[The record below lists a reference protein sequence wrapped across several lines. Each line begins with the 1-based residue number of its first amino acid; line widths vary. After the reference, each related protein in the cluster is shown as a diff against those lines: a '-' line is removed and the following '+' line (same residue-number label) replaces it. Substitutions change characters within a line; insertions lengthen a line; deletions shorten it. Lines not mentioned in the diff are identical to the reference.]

1 MANASEK
8 IGQCAL
14 YILFLAGPTLGF
26 ATKGFAP
33 LMAIAGS
40 LAGISILMQPKQLSQ
55 IQFGRSVL
63 ALPFL
68 IFIGLSLSW
77 SQSEKGA
84 GSYFILILVIIFTF
98 FLQVTFHNFPPKKQI
113 KFKHWLSA
121 SLGLGI
127 IISLAIGSYPIIW
140 PDLPALTSEIS
151 NQVTLGNIELVRQSN
166 RSLSLAP
173 VFLFSLAGFYWHKAR
188 WLIIPLILCA
198 FIVTAI
204 SNSQTAFLAICMG
217 VAAFL
222 FTYFYKYDLKK
233 FAFYIT
239 AIGLLA
245 SPIVFLKSFEN
256 SVVQNYA
263 PEIIKHRASGEYRE
277 WIYYTYA
284 SEALSKPLVGHG
296 FGATQN
302 FSPINFDEY
311 IKLAG
316 EREVLLAIR
325 QGKINGNL
333 GHAHNLPLQII
344 FEFGYCGALLFLA
357 AFWWILNL
365 PFGKLNHLASAAT
378 LAAIC
383 GLLLFSYS
391 IWQSWLLASL
401 GFLYFYISTFDTLA
415 D

>member
-1 MANASEK
+1 MASASEK

-14 YILFLAGPTLGF
+14 YVLFLAGPTLGF

-40 LAGISILMQPKQLSQ
+40 LAGISILMRPKQLSQ
-55 IQFGRSVL
+55 IQIGRSVL

-98 FLQVTFHNFPPKKQI
+98 FLQVTFQNFPPKKQI
-113 KFKHWLSA
+113 KFKQWLSA

-140 PDLPALTSEIS
+140 PDLPALTAEFS

-173 VFLFSLAGFYWHKAR
+173 VFLFSLAGFYWHKTR
-188 WLIIPLILCA
+188 WLIVPLVLCA

-204 SNSQTAFLAICMG
+204 SNSQTAFLAVCMG
-217 VAAFL
+217 ATAFL
-222 FTYFYKYDLKK
+222 FKYFYKYELKK
-233 FAFYIT
+233 FAFYMT

-245 SPIVFLKSFEN
+245 SPIVFQKSFEN

-263 PEIIKHRASGEYRE
+263 PEIIKQRASGEYRE

-284 SEALSKPLVGHG
+284 NEALSKPLVGHG
-296 FGATQN
+296 LRATQN
-302 FSPINFDEY
+302 FSPINFDKY
-311 IKLAG
+311 IKLAR
-316 EREVLLAIR
+316 ERAVLPAIR
-325 QGKINGNL
+325 QGNINGNL